1 MNRKERKS
9 NVKKSPEGYD
19 LYANL
24 YDKTLSFLDSFEKGR
39 LIPTIG
45 PLKDKKVLDLG
56 CGTGRLIQNLKGC
69 GELVGADVSQE
80 MLNLARR
87 KHPDVKFVQ
96 ADMLASPFADE
107 EFDIVVSAFVI
118 VHIRDLHKAFNEVN
132 RILKKDGIFIL
143 TNINQR
149 KAPKL
154 KIDSKNKIV
163 IKSFYHMPEHVTEA
177 LEDCFFKIE
186 SEEFVEEDGIWTTQI
201 IKASKF

>member
-9 NVKKSPEGYD
+9 NVKKSSEGYD

-24 YDKTLSFLDSFEKGR
+24 YDKKLSFLDSFEKGR

-45 PLKDKKVLDLG
+45 PLKAKKVLDLG
-56 CGTGRLIQNLKGC
+56 CGTGRLIERLRGA
-69 GELVGADVSQE
+69 GELIGADISEE

-87 KHPDVKFVQ
+87 KYPDVKFVQ
-96 ADMLASPFADE
+96 TDILSTQFADE
-107 EFDIVVSAFVI
+107 EFDVVVSAFVI
-118 VHIRDLHKAFNEVN
+118 VHLKDLRKAFNEVN
-132 RILKKDGIFIL
+132 RILKKDGIFVL

-154 KIDSKNKIV
+154 QIDSKNKIV
-163 IKSFYHMPEHVTEA
+163 IKSFYHMPEHVNEA

-186 SEEFVEEDGIWTTQI
+186 SEEFVEEEGKWITQI